1 MRRTLFGLTVVA
13 VAVLVAS
20 AVFAQQRERGR
31 EGSRMCSCCARMGNM
46 ANMNDMEQMRD
57 TRAAPRSSV
66 QIAFAQPDPPKVG
79 ANDLEVTVTAP
90 GGSPVDDADVSVTFF
105 MPAMPS
111 MNMPEMRQTA
121 RLAHAG
127 RGVYRGTGEIPMAG
141 HWEVTVSVARDGQ
154 SLGSKTLTVTAR

>member
-1 MRRTLFGLTVVA
+1 MRRALFGLTVVA

-31 EGSRMCSCCARMGNM
+31 EDSRRCSCCAQMGNM

-66 QIAFAQPDPPKVG
+66 QIAFVQPDPPKVG
-79 ANDLEVTVTAP
+79 ANELEVTVTTPGAAP
-90 GGSPVDDADVSVTFF
+90 VPDADVSVTFL
-105 MPAMPS
+105 MPARPS

-127 RGVYRGTGEIPMAG
+127 AGVYRGTGEIPMAG
-141 HWEVTVSVARDGQ
+141 RWEVTVSVGRGGQ
-154 SLGSKTLTVTAR
+154 SLGAKTLTLSVR